1 MDGYL
6 FDDLG
11 NDYAPNNDIRQRGVP
26 AERQRVR
33 FLNNTPTGYGQFP
46 TPTLGFAGLSL
57 FLWPVLAPS
66 IIYNTFY
73 LNMFGGLAGSDDTHT
88 YSDHNGYWFFFN
100 RNDVLDHPQAA
111 WLSITGNPG
120 SPSGTITG
128 VTSTGY
134 IIANDFV
141 GAVAGSKWEGGL
153 EGALVNT
160 SGNLFNGGGWQQY
173 IFANRYQGTNMRTHI
188 KARFLSQSLAPI
200 QGVTALLEGGRYV
213 TSQPDGTIDLVAFG
227 DVETNMNNRGYF
239 ASGLVR
245 DRLIFLFNGPCAVTF
260 TGGDIR
266 IVTIYSFQSGGNY
279 SESPAIYYYNIGDV
293 AASLAAFSQRSFG
306 RGGTYR
312 FGYYLKRSNGDRT
325 PVKWVDDIHFPI
337 LTENLH
343 DWDPLTYTNPFEY
356 STGVGRID
364 WALNGDVPI
373 PWIGRWEAMQLVVT
387 DDTTRV
393 WMLQWLASDVIYS
406 TIWDATLEEPTATS
420 YASGNATE
428 IYISLTDSL
437 ERYGQIHTG
446 SLINQIRPNVGYLW
460 EAGDMLRVL
469 TYSNGIPMN
478 GIVVDVEITGQRGQ
492 WITIAYSG
500 TIPELR
506 GGEIIEIYRPRKP
519 VDGDIATY
527 YDLPNGLITVDNPK
541 SATPTWSSTAGR
553 LEWGDT
559 WLLPT
564 GVPILPDDSQPWMM
578 VNMVRESKWQSDFY
592 ASQGWGK
599 GKPWFQDPDAATQD
613 RGVLMRYTDSYKP
626 GTNINGLNFVGGL
639 NFRIVENW
647 LGPIRKMERI
657 GDVIFVVCENGAFSV
672 YVAIEQLQTTPDAV
686 VQTAGGILGTIRP
699 FAHKHGTK
707 HPMSVVRG
715 TTNVLYYDVAN
726 GAIVQYNSNALQD
739 VAEQNNMHAYFSEKA
754 LTIPSGKD
762 VCAGWDNVNGQF
774 TFTFAA
780 HTYDD
785 GFNVQDIEAES
796 ITYFDKANAFVAKLD
811 VATDFW
817 GKTRNF
823 IYSFKD
829 GRLWGH
835 GFPTAVK
842 NNVQGVDLK
851 LSIDIPFIGS
861 ELVLKTPQYIWVSRG
876 PANKLAWSAPLVR
889 TDDGQVSMI
898 PKEDFDTQR
907 GGISRG
913 NFFADKNTP
922 SYNVT
927 DPTLSNGDP
936 LMGTAFVVRLQ
947 YDGDEEPALINAT
960 LFYSNVTP
968 M

>member
-1 MDGYL
+1 
-6 FDDLG
+6 
-11 NDYAPNNDIRQRGVP
+11 
-26 AERQRVR
+26 
-33 FLNNTPTGYGQFP
+33 
-46 TPTLGFAGLSL
+46 
-57 FLWPVLAPS
+57 
-66 IIYNTFY
+66 
-73 LNMFGGLAGSDDTHT
+73 
-88 YSDHNGYWFFFN
+88 
-100 RNDVLDHPQAA
+100 
-111 WLSITGNPG
+111 
-120 SPSGTITG
+120 
-128 VTSTGY
+128 
-134 IIANDFV
+134 
-141 GAVAGSKWEGGL
+141 
-153 EGALVNT
+153 
-160 SGNLFNGGGWQQY
+160 
-173 IFANRYQGTNMRTHI
+173 
-188 KARFLSQSLAPI
+188 
-200 QGVTALLEGGRYV
+200 
-213 TSQPDGTIDLVAFG
+213 
-227 DVETNMNNRGYF
+227 
-239 ASGLVR
+239 
-245 DRLIFLFNGPCAVTF
+245 
-260 TGGDIR
+260 
-266 IVTIYSFQSGGNY
+266 
-279 SESPAIYYYNIGDV
+279 
-293 AASLAAFSQRSFG
+293 
-306 RGGTYR
+306 
-312 FGYYLKRSNGDRT
+312 
-325 PVKWVDDIHFPI
+325 
-337 LTENLH
+337 
-343 DWDPLTYTNPFEY
+343 
-356 STGVGRID
+356 
-364 WALNGDVPI
+364 
-373 PWIGRWEAMQLVVT
+373 
-387 DDTTRV
+387 
-393 WMLQWLASDVIYS
+393 
-406 TIWDATLEEPTATS
+406 
-420 YASGNATE
+420 
-428 IYISLTDSL
+428 
-437 ERYGQIHTG
+437 
-446 SLINQIRPNVGYLW
+446 
-460 EAGDMLRVL
+460 
-469 TYSNGIPMN
+469 
-478 GIVVDVEITGQRGQ
+478 
-492 WITIAYSG
+492 
-500 TIPELR
+500 
-506 GGEIIEIYRPRKP
+506 
-519 VDGDIATY
+519 
-527 YDLPNGLITVDNPK
+527 
-541 SATPTWSSTAGR
+541 
-553 LEWGDT
+553 
-559 WLLPT
+559 
-564 GVPILPDDSQPWMM
+564 M

-647 LGPIRKMERI
+647 LGPIRKMERRRR
-657 GDVIFVVCENGAFSV
+657 GGRGLASNGAFSV

-876 PANKLAWSAPLVR
+876 PANKKAWSAPLVR

-913 NFFADKNTP
+913 NFFADRNTP

-968 M
+968 T

>member
-1 MDGYL
+1 
-6 FDDLG
+6 
-11 NDYAPNNDIRQRGVP
+11 
-26 AERQRVR
+26 
-33 FLNNTPTGYGQFP
+33 
-46 TPTLGFAGLSL
+46 
-57 FLWPVLAPS
+57 
-66 IIYNTFY
+66 
-73 LNMFGGLAGSDDTHT
+73 
-88 YSDHNGYWFFFN
+88 
-100 RNDVLDHPQAA
+100 
-111 WLSITGNPG
+111 
-120 SPSGTITG
+120 
-128 VTSTGY
+128 
-134 IIANDFV
+134 
-141 GAVAGSKWEGGL
+141 
-153 EGALVNT
+153 
-160 SGNLFNGGGWQQY
+160 
-173 IFANRYQGTNMRTHI
+173 
-188 KARFLSQSLAPI
+188 
-200 QGVTALLEGGRYV
+200 
-213 TSQPDGTIDLVAFG
+213 
-227 DVETNMNNRGYF
+227 
-239 ASGLVR
+239 
-245 DRLIFLFNGPCAVTF
+245 
-260 TGGDIR
+260 
-266 IVTIYSFQSGGNY
+266 
-279 SESPAIYYYNIGDV
+279 
-293 AASLAAFSQRSFG
+293 
-306 RGGTYR
+306 
-312 FGYYLKRSNGDRT
+312 
-325 PVKWVDDIHFPI
+325 
-337 LTENLH
+337 
-343 DWDPLTYTNPFEY
+343 
-356 STGVGRID
+356 
-364 WALNGDVPI
+364 
-373 PWIGRWEAMQLVVT
+373 
-387 DDTTRV
+387 
-393 WMLQWLASDVIYS
+393 
-406 TIWDATLEEPTATS
+406 
-420 YASGNATE
+420 
-428 IYISLTDSL
+428 
-437 ERYGQIHTG
+437 
-446 SLINQIRPNVGYLW
+446 
-460 EAGDMLRVL
+460 MLRVL
-469 TYSNGIPMN
+469 TYSSGIPMN
-478 GIVVDVEITGQRGQ
+478 GIVVDVEITGQRNQ

-541 SATPTWSSTAGR
+541 SSTPTWSLTSGR

-647 LGPIRKMERI
+647 LGPIRIMERI

-960 LFYSNVTP
+960 MFYSNVTP
-968 M
+968 T